1 MGAGYSSQRK
11 NVSNMSILNVVL
23 QESALLLLVLLPLA
37 HLKRQNK
44 RGDSGIS
51 NLAVNEKGYLEE
63 ITGNYSDQHH
73 MR

>member
-1 MGAGYSSQRK
+1 MLGYSSPAQ
-11 NVSNMSILNVVL
+11 NISNMSILSVVL

-37 HLKRQNK
+37 HLKRHNK

-63 ITGNYSDQHH
+63 ITGNYSDEHH
-73 MR
+73 MK